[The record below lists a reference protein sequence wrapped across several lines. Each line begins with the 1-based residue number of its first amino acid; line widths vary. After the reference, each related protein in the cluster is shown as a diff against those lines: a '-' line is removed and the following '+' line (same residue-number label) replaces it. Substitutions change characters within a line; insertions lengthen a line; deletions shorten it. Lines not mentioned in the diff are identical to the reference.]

1 MIKDSF
7 QIKSFGKSILQFFL
21 FLLPP
26 RLTRNSL
33 VLDGWIAVDDI
44 VSNKP
49 VLTILQ
55 GSCVLL
61 SRLLH
66 SVEPGNSSVLSSFV
80 PLHAK

>member
-1 MIKDSF
+1 M
-7 QIKSFGKSILQFFL
+7 KSV
-21 FLLPP
+21 LLPP